1 MASYVH
7 GYSER
12 EAKRLEDQSNTLD
25 EILHNDSIWEPGNVI
40 LEAGC
45 GTGAQTKIIA
55 LKNPLC
61 KFVSIDISEESINK
75 AREAALLLGIS
86 NVEFRQADIFKL
98 PYEDGIFDHIFI
110 CFVIE
115 HLPDYKAAIA
125 ELKRVLKLNGTIT
138 IVEGDHGSAYFSPES
153 RDAYLAI
160 QCQVELQRRNGGDAN
175 IGRKLYP
182 ILKEAGFDCIRN
194 SPRMVYADESN
205 PDLVEGFTRNTF
217 TAMIEGIRKEA
228 ISENLI
234 DAATFNKGISD
245 LYKTAGTGGVFC
257 YTFFKATG
265 IKK

>member
-153 RDAYLAI
+153 LDAYLAI